1 MPLSSPL
8 LKRKTY
14 VSWLKKCVLF
24 GWFDS
29 PETIHIKPVWRN
41 ESRALAA
48 VRGERWKRNGIGSR
62 RMSDWQQESRV
73 HERVPILV
81 IYEHTIFE
89 LWRWAFLCFENFFEW
104 NFCWMPTKKTHIW
117 SLCRRI
123 ISSDSQLVAEVWIYR
138 CLEPC
143 TNQEPYPKHENFKKW
158 NPFHPTKTT
167 RLGYSRARVRQAL
180 PRGSFVKGSKGAALI
195 VEFPSLGDSSLATW
209 FPQGKWMES
218 THTAWCLAWCGG
230 SGVT

>member
-1 MPLSSPL
+1 MIDTSGSCSLAVMLSNVLWLQWSCGVLLFVVLAVMPLSSPL

-14 VSWLKKCVLF
+14 VSWLKKFVVFF

-29 PETIHIKPVWRN
+29 PETIHTKPVWRN

-81 IYEHTIFE
+81 IYEHTILE

-104 NFCWMPTKKTHIW
+104 NFCWMSW
-117 SLCRRI
+117 QR
-123 ISSDSQLVAEVWIYR
+123 
-138 CLEPC
+138 
-143 TNQEPYPKHENFKKW
+143 
-158 NPFHPTKTT
+158 KTT
-167 RLGYSRARVRQAL
+167 FGVYAE
-180 PRGSFVKGSKGAALI
+180 GSFLRTASWLLKFESTDALNHVPTRNATRSLESSK
-195 VEFPSLGDSSLATW
+195 
-209 FPQGKWMES
+209 MES
-218 THTAWCLAWCGG
+218 LSSNKNHLFRIQPGKSTAGPPKR
-230 SGVT
+230 